1 MNEFKDEYRNL
12 KESINSDNS
21 KLVSFLI
28 MGIILGRLIEK
39 YKNIIKRMKRNK

>member
-1 MNEFKDEYRNL
+1 MNDFKKEYNKL

-28 MGIILGRLIEK
+28 FGILIGRILEK
-39 YKNIIKRMKRNK
+39 VNNVKKRFKKK